1 MSEENDEARM
11 TKEAPNPN
19 DEIAGR
25 LWQTPWRFAE
35 TPGQIRASSLILHF
49 SIRHSFELRHS
60 GFVIAPVCF
69 GFRYSIFEF

>member
-1 MSEENDEARM
+1 M

-35 TPGQIRASSLILHF
+35 TPGQIRASSLIRHL
-49 SIRHSFELRHS
+49 SIRHSFEFRHS
-60 GFVIAPVCF
+60 DFVILPLVSDF
-69 GFRYSIFEF
+69 EIRYSGFSHVI

>member
-1 MSEENDEARM
+1 M

-35 TPGQIRASSLILHF
+35 TPGHIRSSSL
-49 SIRHSFELRHS
+49 IRHSFEFRHS
-60 GFVIAPVCF
+60 SLVSDFD
-69 GFRYSIFEF
+69 SIFEFLSHVI